1 MDFLVTLTLVVGI
14 LYWWDTARS
23 KEVARMASKRACD
36 EANVSLLDDTVALS
50 GTWFKRNPQGT
61 IMLHRRYKFEFTS
74 DIDRRYSG
82 EVIMLGSQVE
92 HIDMDAYRM
101 N

>member
-1 MDFLVTLTLVVGI
+1 
-14 LYWWDTARS
+14 
-23 KEVARMASKRACD
+23 MASKRACD
-36 EANVSLLDDTVALS
+36 EANVTFLDDIVALS
-50 GTWFKRNPQGT
+50 GTWFKRNAQGR

-82 EVIMLGSQVE
+82 EVIMLGSQIE
-92 HIDMDAYRM
+92 NIRMDAYRM

>member
-1 MDFLVTLTLVVGI
+1 MDFLVTLTLVIGI
-14 LYWWDTARS
+14 LYWWDTSRS
-23 KEVARMASKRACD
+23 KEIARMASKRACD

-50 GTWFKRNPQGT
+50 GTWFKRNAQGT

-82 EVIMLGSQVE
+82 EVIMLGSQIE
-92 HIDMDAYRM
+92 DIRMDAYRM